1 MGRASVIA
9 CCLAW
14 ACTQSGAQEIEQF
27 VGTKRLEA
35 IKTAAK
41 PEPAPAAAKPE
52 TVKETKAEDGPS
64 VIAVAS
70 PLRRVDFREVVE
82 PITLPVLHSTKP
94 VESLALPTPAKADQP
109 ADKPQATEV
118 KIPVAS
124 PPANPRPPFENPKD
138 VWEWIVVLGND
149 MQSVSLGLGSAATM
163 LALVAIMRPRP
174 VNQAPVVNVTMP
186 QSQAPVYGWGPPG
199 PEPRRRKKRKGKGA
213 SEKAELPPREPNFT
227 LGPSFEEEKAMLD
240 AHASQAEEAL
250 LMGLVDAN
258 VALRSAI
265 SAETEPAKAG

>member
-14 ACTQSGAQEIEQF
+14 TCTQSGAQEIEQF

-82 PITLPVLHSTKP
+82 PIVGTPVP
-94 VESLALPTPAKADQP
+94 MPDAL
-109 ADKPQATEV
+109 
-118 KIPVAS
+118 
-124 PPANPRPPFENPKD
+124 
-138 VWEWIVVLGND
+138 
-149 MQSVSLGLGSAATM
+149 AAT
-163 LALVAIMRPRP
+163 LARKR
-174 VNQAPVVNVTMP
+174 VVQHISP
-186 QSQAPVYGWGPPG
+186 SL
-199 PEPRRRKKRKGKGA
+199 R
-213 SEKAELPPREPNFT
+213 EL
-227 LGPSFEEEKAMLD
+227 S
-240 AHASQAEEAL
+240 AL
-250 LMGLVDAN
+250 L
-258 VALRSAI
+258 
-265 SAETEPAKAG
+265 

>member
-1 MGRASVIA
+1 MLFRSRDIGQQANITVARSFNKEIWVTHGAY
-9 CCLAW
+9 LARG
-14 ACTQSGAQEIEQF
+14 QVGQQF
-27 VGTKRLEA
+27 KEDSQRLVNEA
-35 IKTAAK
+35 
-41 PEPAPAAAKPE
+41 
-52 TVKETKAEDGPS
+52 
-64 VIAVAS
+64 
-70 PLRRVDFREVVE
+70 
-82 PITLPVLHSTKP
+82 
-94 VESLALPTPAKADQP
+94 
-109 ADKPQATEV
+109 

-186 QSQAPVYGWGPPG
+186 QSQAPVYGWGPSG
-199 PEPRRRKKRKGKGA
+199 TEPRRRKKRKGKGA
-213 SEKAELPPREPNFT
+213 SEKADLPPREPNFT

-258 VALRSAI
+258 VALRGAI
-265 SAETEPAKAG
+265 SAETDPAKAG